1 MSAIQ
6 GMLLL
11 CFRISKLVEENQDD
25 IGMIS
30 MAKAWITERGREV
43 VRMGR
48 EVCGGNGLLHENYV
62 IRALADMEATYTYEG
77 TYDINVL
84 IAGRQITGNAAFK

>member
-1 MSAIQ
+1 MATIQ

-11 CFRISKLVEENQDD
+11 CFRISKLVEEGQSQ

-43 VRMGR
+43 CRWGR
-48 EVCGGNGLLHENYV
+48 
-62 IRALADMEATYTYEG
+62 
-77 TYDINVL
+77 
-84 IAGRQITGNAAFK
+84 